1 MAFNYKSSRHG
12 AQRNLVSVL
21 INDSKTVGVGDVV
34 QSYTAGSLNNGVAA
48 LPLKGF
54 VHAIVEAENGLKPS
68 LPEVK
73 GSNTAGST
81 NPSDTTSVT
90 TAADNT
96 TTKKWWA
103 IVDTSVH
110 SLYSAE
116 VSGTIDTTTNSGDLG
131 GRVDVDSANTDYGRV
146 LETTHTRTIGTP
158 ANFYNHGVDPEDSTR
173 LVVSL
178 AMPEEMSVME

>member
-1 MAFNYKSSRHG
+1 MAFDYKSSRHG

-21 INDSKTVGVGDVV
+21 LFNSITVAVGDVT
-34 QSYTAGSLNNGVAA
+34 QTYTNGSATNGAAA
-48 LPLKGF
+48 LPLKGV
-54 VHAIVEAENGLKPS
+54 VHAIVEAENGVKPS

-81 NPSDTTSVT
+81 NPSDTPSVT
-90 TAADNT
+90 TASDNT

-103 IVDTSVH
+103 LIDTSVH

-131 GRVDVDSANTDYGRV
+131 GRIDVDSANT
-146 LETTHTRTIGTP
+146 
-158 ANFYNHGVDPEDSTR
+158 
-173 LVVSL
+173 
-178 AMPEEMSVME
+178 